1 MLDDQWMY
9 CYEKAWTCRINGY
22 TQSLS
27 HCLLAL
33 RLCSFNSIVDTW
45 LLLIEVAVGF
55 KSDASLEPPGW
66 SLIFCSH
73 DWIHATCYS
82 EFSVETTEAD
92 RQFNSKAS
100 CNCRLSW
107 RERSCIVRS
116 NGRYFRVGGIYEQ
129 NLWRGTA
136 GGNLW
141 ASGDIVG
148 RWGGVLYEQHV
159 GEDWRGSRTAA
170 PALALCALASR
181 RRSGRTNLVS
191 ALPPNLPLHCV
202 SFSSL
207 ALCFLGS
214 KRCCWRFECRDTFVG
229 LSIQWLPQP
238 FCDSLHVSSALPLKY
253 QDCPHFILSLQHY

>member
-1 MLDDQWMY
+1 MV
-9 CYEKAWTCRINGY
+9 TP
-22 TQSLS
+22 SLLVIA
-27 HCLLAL
+27 CLLFDFAVLTQLLTPGCFWL
-33 RLCSFNSIVDTW
+33 RLPWDLKVTQASSRLGGVWSFAHTIEYILE
-45 LLLIEVAVGF
+45 LLN
-55 KSDASLEPPGW
+55 
-66 SLIFCSH
+66 
-73 DWIHATCYS
+73 ATCYS